1 MKKKQ
6 QKVQIILI
14 LIGLLLIV
22 MTYFYYPYI
31 NKEKLSDDQLADES
45 LEKTLDDDQSTSFEN
60 VEYMGLYDSDKT
72 FTVRSE
78 KAHMLNEEPDVIYM
92 TNMHVILYLSDG
104 RIVNIMSDKG
114 KYNKVTYDCFF
125 EQNVR
130 ATDGEI
136 KIFAKNLDLLAT
148 KSFVDIYNEV
158 SLIYPT
164 ASLRADRIDYDFET
178 KYFKVSMFDDNA
190 VKMKVIK

>member
-1 MKKKQ
+1 
-6 QKVQIILI
+6 
-14 LIGLLLIV
+14 
-22 MTYFYYPYI
+22 
-31 NKEKLSDDQLADES
+31 
-45 LEKTLDDDQSTSFEN
+45 
-60 VEYMGLYDSDKT
+60 MGLYDLDKT

-78 KAHMLNEEPDVIYM
+78 KAHMLNEEPDIIYM
-92 TNMHVILYLSDG
+92 TNMHVILHLSDG
-104 RIVNIMSDKG
+104 RIVNITSDKG
-114 KYNKVTYDCFF
+114 KYNKITYDCFF

-148 KSFVDIYNEV
+148 KNFVDIYNEV

-164 ASLRADRIDYDFET
+164 ASLRADKIDYDFET